1 MRLVW
6 ILVFLT
12 LSFVVPFLIWGS
24 AFEDAFPRDGEWL
37 KEWGRWAW
45 LIAIILL
52 IFDLLLPIPG
62 TAVMVTLG
70 LVYGPILGGIIG
82 SLGSVISGYL
92 AYVLCVKYGRNVA
105 VKIAGSKALE
115 QSEMIFEKTGARLVV
130 LSRWLP
136 VMPEVV
142 ACMAGLSRMPSRL
155 FLASLATG
163 SVPLAFVFSFIGATS
178 QENPKLTF
186 ILSVLA
192 PVVIWFC
199 VRPIFSIKASKR

>member
-6 ILVFLT
+6 ILIFLT

-37 KEWGRWAW
+37 REWGKWAW
-45 LIAIILL
+45 LIAILLL

-70 LVYGPILGGIIG
+70 LVYGPVLGGVIG
-82 SLGSVISGYL
+82 SFGSITSGYL
-92 AYVLCVKYGRNVA
+92 AYILCKKYGRRVA
-105 VKIAGSKALE
+105 VRIAGLQALE
-115 QSEMIFEKTGARLVV
+115 KSEKIFQKTGAWLVV

-136 VMPEVV
+136 VMPEVI
-142 ACMAGLSRMPSRL
+142 ACMAGLSRMPTRL

-163 SVPLAFVFSFIGATS
+163 SIPLAFVFSVIGASS
-178 QENPKLTF
+178 QENPRLTF

-192 PVVIWFC
+192 PVVIWLC
-199 VRPIFSIKASKR
+199 VRPIFMKKTSKR

>member
-45 LIAIILL
+45 LIAIIFL

-115 QSEMIFEKTGARLVV
+115 QSEMIFEKTGTWLVV

-163 SVPLAFVFSFIGATS
+163 SVPLALFFHSLVQPARKTPS
-178 QENPKLTF
+178 
-186 ILSVLA
+186 
-192 PVVIWFC
+192 
-199 VRPIFSIKASKR
+199 

>member
-1 MRLVW
+1 MCLVW

-24 AFEDAFPRDGEWL
+24 VFEDAFPRDGEWL

-92 AYVLCVKYGRNVA
+92 AYVLC
-105 VKIAGSKALE
+105 KIWEKCCSQNCRPKALE
-115 QSEMIFEKTGARLVV
+115 QREMIFEKQAGL
-130 LSRWLP
+130 LFYLWLP

-178 QENPKLTF
+178 QKTP
-186 ILSVLA
+186 S
-192 PVVIWFC
+192 
-199 VRPIFSIKASKR
+199 

>member
-92 AYVLCVKYGRNVA
+92 AYVLCVK
-105 VKIAGSKALE
+105 
-115 QSEMIFEKTGARLVV
+115 
-130 LSRWLP
+130 
-136 VMPEVV
+136 
-142 ACMAGLSRMPSRL
+142 
-155 FLASLATG
+155 
-163 SVPLAFVFSFIGATS
+163 
-178 QENPKLTF
+178 
-186 ILSVLA
+186 
-192 PVVIWFC
+192 
-199 VRPIFSIKASKR
+199 